1 MIPIEIPNVIVE
13 GEICEITDDIRL
25 LRDGMLHIGV
35 EGISIDVSWW
45 PEHDLLGEY
54 VVTAYS
60 LSWEDQIGQWHT
72 NDPQEVVAFVEAA
85 VKHAQGIS
93 GKDK

>member
-35 EGISIDVSWW
+35 GGISIDVSWW

-72 NDPQEVVAFVEAA
+72 NDPQEVLEFIEAA
-85 VKHAQGIS
+85 VQHAQGIS
-93 GKDK
+93 RKDK

>member
-1 MIPIEIPNVIVE
+1 MILVDIPNVIVE
-13 GEICEITDDIRL
+13 GEICEVTDDIRL
-25 LRDGMLHIGV
+25 LRDGMLHLGV

-60 LSWEDQIGQWHT
+60 LSWEDQLGQLHT
-72 NDPQEVVAFVEAA
+72 NDTDQVIAFIEVMVEY
-85 VKHAQGIS
+85 AQS
-93 GKDK
+93 LTKRNK

>member
-54 VVTAYS
+54 VVTVYA
-60 LSWEDQIGQWHT
+60 LSWEDKISELCTTDTQQVLEFI
-72 NDPQEVVAFVEAA
+72 EAA
-85 VKHAQGIS
+85 VQHAQGLI
-93 GKDK
+93 GEAK

>member
-35 EGISIDVSWW
+35 GGISIDVSWW

-72 NDPQEVVAFVEAA
+72 NDPQEVLEFIEAA
-85 VKHAQGIS
+85 VQHAQGLNK
-93 GKDK
+93 GTK

>member
-1 MIPIEIPNVIVE
+1 MIPIQIDNATVE
-13 GEICEITDDIRL
+13 GEICEITDDAML

-35 EGISIDVSWW
+35 GPISIDVSWF

-60 LSWEDQIGQWHT
+60 LSWEDQIGQLRT
-72 NDPQEVVAFVEAA
+72 NDTDQVIEFIESTVR
-85 VKHAQGIS
+85 HAQGR
-93 GKDK
+93 DKGTK